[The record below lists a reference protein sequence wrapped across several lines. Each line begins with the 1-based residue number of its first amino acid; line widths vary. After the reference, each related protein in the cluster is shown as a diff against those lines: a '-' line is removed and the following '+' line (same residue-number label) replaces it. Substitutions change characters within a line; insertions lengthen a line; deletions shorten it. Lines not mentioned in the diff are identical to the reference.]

1 MALNWSEVTKELIIK
16 QVKDNIDASLALV
29 RVDRDDS
36 DVQLTGFEDYFPYEP
51 ANLYRKPALYVVVEE
66 MDLRKRQKKA
76 NFVSALV
83 YVNAS
88 IVVEERTLDLLT
100 KKVERYQAAV
110 HNILDN
116 QTLLNEA
123 QTLKC
128 HVLVTGASFSPVY
141 TDTQDKDDGKFIK
154 EAIMKLEVE
163 HYESL
168 RT

>member
-1 MALNWSEVTKELIIK
+1 MALNWSEITKKLIIQ
-16 QVKDNIDASLALV
+16 QVKNNIEASLAQV

-36 DVQLTGFEDYFPYEP
+36 EVQLLPFEDYFAYEP
-51 ANLYRKPALYVVVEE
+51 VNLYRKPALYVVCEE

-83 YVNAS
+83 YINAS
-88 IVVEERTLDLLT
+88 IVVEERTLELLT
-100 KKVERYQAAV
+100 TKVERYQAAV

-116 QTLLNEA
+116 QTLLNES

-128 HVLVTGASFSPVY
+128 HVLVTGATFSPIY
-141 TDTQDKDDGKFIK
+141 TDTEDKDDGKFIK
-154 EAIMKLEVE
+154 EAVMKLEVE